1 MDINRKTAFL
11 CLADIEKNASYSN
24 IALNRAIRENRAT
37 DHAFVRELVYGVIKN
52 KYLLDHY
59 LRQFIKK
66 GFSGLRIN
74 ELCILRMGAYQIIF
88 MGSVPG
94 YAACSE
100 TVELAKAFA
109 KGKTGF
115 INGVLRSLERG
126 KDSLKEPSDKDPV
139 EYLSIKYSVEKWIAD
154 LLINIY
160 GYEKAGLYLKAVN
173 ESPKLCLRVNL
184 LKGDRES
191 LIKELTEG
199 GFEVIPSEISDRSII
214 AKGSGILE
222 TDAFRN
228 GKFAVQDQASTLA
241 ADTLDAKRGMTAAD
255 MCAAPGGKTAAIAES
270 MENEGVIYAFDIYE
284 HKLKLI
290 DELMGR
296 NGINI
301 VKTELRDG
309 RVPDPRLSGKCDR
322 VLCDVPC
329 SGLGVMG
336 RKPEIKYRKKYDI
349 NELTDIQKKI
359 LENASAYLKP
369 SGVLVYSTCTVDP
382 LENDD
387 VVDSFLKEHPGF
399 RKEKEIH
406 LDPAGSGTD
415 GFYIC
420 KIIREA

>member
-1 MDINRKTAFL
+1 M
-11 CLADIEKNASYSN
+11 
-24 IALNRAIRENRAT
+24 
-37 DHAFVRELVYGVIKN
+37 
-52 KYLLDHY
+52 
-59 LRQFIKK
+59 
-66 GFSGLRIN
+66 
-74 ELCILRMGAYQIIF
+74 
-88 MGSVPG
+88 
-94 YAACSE
+94 
-100 TVELAKAFA
+100 
-109 KGKTGF
+109 
-115 INGVLRSLERG
+115 
-126 KDSLKEPSDKDPV
+126 
-139 EYLSIKYSVEKWIAD
+139 
-154 LLINIY
+154 
-160 GYEKAGLYLKAVN
+160 
-173 ESPKLCLRVNL
+173 
-184 LKGDRES
+184 
-191 LIKELTEG
+191 
-199 GFEVIPSEISDRSII
+199 
-214 AKGSGILE
+214 
-222 TDAFRN
+222 
-228 GKFAVQDQASTLA
+228 QDQASTLA

>member
-1 MDINRKTAFL
+1 
-11 CLADIEKNASYSN
+11 
-24 IALNRAIRENRAT
+24 
-37 DHAFVRELVYGVIKN
+37 
-52 KYLLDHY
+52 
-59 LRQFIKK
+59 
-66 GFSGLRIN
+66 
-74 ELCILRMGAYQIIF
+74 
-88 MGSVPG
+88 
-94 YAACSE
+94 
-100 TVELAKAFA
+100 
-109 KGKTGF
+109 
-115 INGVLRSLERG
+115 
-126 KDSLKEPSDKDPV
+126 
-139 EYLSIKYSVEKWIAD
+139 
-154 LLINIY
+154 
-160 GYEKAGLYLKAVN
+160 
-173 ESPKLCLRVNL
+173 
-184 LKGDRES
+184 
-191 LIKELTEG
+191 
-199 GFEVIPSEISDRSII
+199 
-214 AKGSGILE
+214 
-222 TDAFRN
+222 
-228 GKFAVQDQASTLA
+228 
-241 ADTLDAKRGMTAAD
+241 

-309 RVPDPRLSGKCDR
+309 RIPDPGLSGKCDR